1 MDGLSARQNLVVIGA
16 TNRPTLDLALTPGRF
31 DKVIYL
37 DLPAK
42 RKRFE
47 LFKFYSQVGIEDR
60 INWDYFAKQTAGLR
74 AHISAA
80 MNSSLLKVI
89 SENYFSDYWPAKKK
103 SRTNTFQ
110 FVPLI
115 QDRKS

>member
-1 MDGLSARQNLVVIGA
+1 
-16 TNRPTLDLALTPGRF
+16 
-31 DKVIYL
+31 
-37 DLPAK
+37 
-42 RKRFE
+42 
-47 LFKFYSQVGIEDR
+47 VGVEDR
-60 INWDYFAKQTAGLR
+60 INWDYFAKQTAGLSA

-89 SENYFSDYWPAKKK
+89 SENYFSDYLKPAKKK

-115 QDRKS
+115 QDRIKKLVFQRNSKTLIHTLTLLNTVLKWFLKLIYKRIAIVLKPWRN